1 MKEPD
6 FFQLCKRGAALP
18 CCRGTVTAVE
28 RELSSPQYGN
38 EMATFLTT
46 CYLGSWQMTELLLFS
61 PPWGVTTQSSSA
73 RGKEEAKEALQAGVS
88 FFFPSSSVSS
98 LRGFLFVCFMEEG
111 WENGTKNRKKNVV
124 LSTLALFWTGWQ
136 VAMHASKTFWCL
148 LSWSVITGLPP
159 RQTITK
165 KAWCHPGD
173 WAGLLFL
180 PESRGGQN
188 LPSSYSSPCIHTMYI
203 HQRWRLSD
211 VFLQLVLEVM
221 QADCLYETAVGSGI

>member
-6 FFQLCKRGAALP
+6 FFQLCRRGAALP

-28 RELSSPQYGN
+28 RELSFPQYGN

-136 VAMHASKTFWCL
+136 VAMHASKTIWRL

-159 RQTITK
+159 RQTVTK
-165 KAWCHPGD
+165 KAWCHPGT
-173 WAGLLFL
+173 
-180 PESRGGQN
+180 GQVSCFFQKTREDRICPV
-188 LPSSYSSPCIHTMYI
+188 LIPAHVSTPCIYTRGESFQMYFYSLF
-203 HQRWRLSD
+203 WK
-211 VFLQLVLEVM
+211 
-221 QADCLYETAVGSGI
+221 